1 LKKLYKG
8 DKMKTQL
15 QICNNKLGWIPSFSK
30 IIDGKEYALFDAIYT
45 EDKQQ
50 MFDLKKQITP
60 CRGRMIIVTNLKVGH
75 LYDNN
80 RQPASR

>member
-1 LKKLYKG
+1 
-8 DKMKTQL
+8 MKTQL

-50 MFDLKKQITP
+50 MFDLKKQIIP
-60 CRGRMIIVTNLKVGH
+60 HIKSIYNSYRIITRKNTLAIYVK
-75 LYDNN
+75 
-80 RQPASR
+80 